1 MTAINQFEMNTD
13 KRQLLLIVI
22 LNATLGL
29 ALFFGIKQT
38 VHFVNTISNVTIHSF
53 NEFSTVFQTYALG
66 FLSLDIKIIFGVLA
80 SIGIVFYDIVM
91 MVSYFKSFALT
102 SKKTCKSCSKRL
114 IREQR
119 LTGDRILSY
128 VVPLKR
134 FRCVG
139 CGQQYLRLDN
149 GGNHSHDHATA
160 HDSSVQTEKIKA

>member
-1 MTAINQFEMNTD
+1 MNTT

-29 ALFFGIKQT
+29 ALFFGVRQT
-38 VHFVNTISNVTIHSF
+38 VQFVNTISNLTIHSF
-53 NEFSTVFQTYALG
+53 NEFGSLFQDYALN
-66 FLSLDIKIIFGVLA
+66 FLRLDIKIIFGVLA
-80 SIGIVFYDIVM
+80 SIGIVFYDCLLILN
-91 MVSYFKSFALT
+91 YYKSFSFT

-128 VVPLKR
+128 IVPVKR

-139 CGQQYLRLDN
+139 CGHQYLRLEK
-149 GGNHSHDHATA
+149 GGNHNHDHVTV
-160 HDSSVQTEKIKA
+160 HDSSVQVEKVKA